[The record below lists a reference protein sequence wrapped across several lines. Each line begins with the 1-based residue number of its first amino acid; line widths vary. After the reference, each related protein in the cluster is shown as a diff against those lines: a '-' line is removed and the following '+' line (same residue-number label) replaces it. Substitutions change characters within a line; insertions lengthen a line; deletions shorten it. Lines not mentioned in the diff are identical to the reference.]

1 MNEKPT
7 RPSRR
12 LRSTLDRVLVH
23 DIKNMGFRLQLLLSN
38 LEENYGNPEFKRSV
52 EELLRSTVD
61 RIDGI
66 VDRFSTGDEP
76 VLIKVPLDLN
86 EVVSEVA
93 EGETR
98 RGLSVPPAVPGTR
111 TLSLALGAIPQIW
124 GDPYY
129 LTDAVKSLIE
139 NALEAVPPEGRVL
152 VRTFRDEYDE
162 ASARHRRDHRQRF
175 RHDARVRPGSVC
187 SSLSRR
193 PSPTAS
199 GSGWRPPARS
209 SISTTESSPFSPA
222 REAAPSFG
230 SLSRQSPAGVL
241 RPTYT
246 DSRADAPRDEMT
258 VSPGAPGTIVIVED
272 DPILLDQL
280 TWALKGRFE
289 VDERP
294 GRRRGAAT
302 LRIGSRPLSLR
313 SPAPAFRR
321 DRGRPEPPHGGPAA
335 TIRTRP

>member
-1 MNEKPT
+1 MPVDREGMNDKPA

-76 VLIKVPLDLN
+76 VLIKVPVDLN
-86 EVVSEVA
+86 EVVTEVA

-98 RGLSVPPAVPGTR
+98 RGLSVPPAVPGDR

-152 VRTFRDEYDE
+152 VRTFSDNTTK
-162 ASARHRRDHRQRF
+162 
-175 RHDARVRPGSVC
+175 RP
-187 SSLSRR
+187 R
-193 PSPTAS
+193 
-199 GSGWRPPARS
+199 
-209 SISTTESSPFSPA
+209 
-222 REAAPSFG
+222 
-230 SLSRQSPAGVL
+230 
-241 RPTYT
+241 
-246 DSRADAPRDEMT
+246 
-258 VSPGAPGTIVIVED
+258 VIVEIID
-272 DPILLDQL
+272 NGSGMTPEFVRDRLFEPFQTTKPDGVGLGLATASQIVHFHN
-280 TWALKGRFE
+280 GRFA
-289 VDERP
+289 VLTRSGGGTVVRIAFP
-294 GRRRGAAT
+294 AITSGGSAA
-302 LRIGSRPLSLR
+302 R
-313 SPAPAFRR
+313 SAPP
-321 DRGRPEPPHGGPAA
+321 PEPMPPE
-335 TIRTRP
+335 TT